1 MLPLTSMN
9 EVLEPCE
16 GYEPFAKVKD
26 ESRWHHGAPR
36 PRIRMRGVLFVESVC
51 RSDESLCG
59 EEESLPLIGG
69 VVVGLRD
76 SSLPTLRV
84 AQNDTHDWRKM
95 FNGIL
100 PPLPTPFKEDGA
112 LDLEALRSNVE
123 QLNATGL
130 AGYVALGTNSEAVH
144 VTPEEAS
151 QVFATVRQASAP
163 GKIVIA
169 GTGQLSTAATLD
181 VTQRAADAGCDAAL
195 IVTPFYYKNSMT
207 AEVLKKHYFTIAD
220 QSPIPVMIYNVPAN
234 TGLNVASSIV
244 AEIAQHPN
252 VVGIKDSAG
261 DVNQLAETVRLTRRH
276 EDKEPRRQGGKHPER
291 SAAESKDAT
300 LISASLRSAS
310 SASEFMV
317 FSGNYGAMLPSLS
330 FGVVG
335 GILAVSNI
343 APNECVRIHELF
355 QQGKIAEAGELHLRL
370 LPVARAV
377 TAQFGVPGLKAA
389 MDMLGYHGGYPRLPL
404 LPLGENQCAE
414 LEKVLREAE
423 LLK

>member
-1 MLPLTSMN
+1 
-9 EVLEPCE
+9 
-16 GYEPFAKVKD
+16 
-26 ESRWHHGAPR
+26 
-36 PRIRMRGVLFVESVC
+36 
-51 RSDESLCG
+51 
-59 EEESLPLIGG
+59 
-69 VVVGLRD
+69 
-76 SSLPTLRV
+76 
-84 AQNDTHDWRKM
+84 M

-100 PPLPTPFKEDGA
+100 PPLPTPFKADGA
-112 LDLEALRSNVE
+112 LVLEALRSNVE
-123 QLNATGL
+123 MLNATGL
-130 AGYVALGTNSEAVH
+130 TGYVALGTNSEAVH
-144 VTPEEAS
+144 VTPDEAL
-151 QVFATVRQASAP
+151 QVFTTVRQAAAP

-169 GTGQLSTAATLD
+169 GTGQLSTIATLD
-181 VTQRAADAGCDAAL
+181 VTQRAADVGCDAAL

-207 AEVLKKHYFTIAD
+207 GEALKRHFFTIAD

-261 DVNQLAETVRLTRRH
+261 DINQLAETVRLTRSKRS
-276 EDKEPRRQGGKHPER
+276 ER
-291 SAAESKDAT
+291 SEAESKSAVHPST
-300 LISASLRSAS
+300 AASLRSAS
-310 SASEFMV
+310 ASDKFAV

-343 APNECVRIHELF
+343 APNECVRIYELF
-355 QQGKIAEAGELHLRL
+355 QQGKITEAGELHLRL

-389 MDMLGYHGGYPRLPL
+389 MDVLGYHGGYPRLPL
-404 LPLGENQCAE
+404 LPLGESQRAE

-423 LLK
+423 LLA